1 MKLLRPLLTAT
12 VLALGSTAFAADKA
26 PAAPAAKADAYPLKT
41 CVVSDEPLGSM
52 GNAVSYTHRE
62 AGKPD
67 RVVLFC
73 CEGCV
78 DDFKG
83 DPAKFLKKLD
93 AAAAK
98 AKAPAAKKS

>member
-12 VLALGSTAFAADKA
+12 VLALGTAAFAADAK
-26 PAAPAAKADAYPLKT
+26 APAAKADAYPLKT
-41 CVVSDEPLGSM
+41 CIVSDEPLGSM
-52 GNAVSYTHRE
+52 GDAVTHTHRE

-67 RVVLFC
+67 RIILFC

-78 DDFKG
+78 DDFKS